1 MRATPRTIALIILI
15 GLASSIA
22 CMSDSPNL
30 RQVHTRSLRRV
41 HIRNLRRVHIRNLR
55 QVHIRNKALRL
66 ANWSIRGSGFSVP
79 GREDSPP

>member
-1 MRATPRTIALIILI
+1 
-15 GLASSIA
+15 
-22 CMSDSPNL
+22 MSDSPNL

-41 HIRNLRRVHIRNLR
+41 HIRNLRQVHIRNLRQVHIRNLR

-79 GREDSPP
+79 CREDSPP